1 MPTEQGHPN
10 PALKAGAACVDITP
24 PLGVVMAGY
33 RQTRYARGMHDPLQ
47 ANALVLDDGR
57 TQLALVGL
65 DLVCLAKRYADDARR
80 LIEERCGI
88 SPERVMYWAT
98 HTHTGPVTDE
108 NIPAG
113 DPDSEYMAMLVRKI
127 ADSVQI
133 AQANLREAR
142 WGAGVGSQR
151 GLSFNRRANRR
162 GRPLPPGTNELL
174 NLMREGAVPQGAK
187 IDQEEWEEKSS
198 FIDPEVEVLYLEGLD
213 GDPVA
218 TLVNFALHC
227 DTVGGDLFSAGYPY
241 CLSQI
246 LRRVK
251 GEDMAV
257 LFANGPCGD
266 INHVGLWQ
274 EGLQKGFD
282 VAQRIGTVLAGE
294 VVKVL
299 ADMELASSLSLGTA
313 TQKLMIPRRAVSEE
327 ELEAAN
333 EVLRRVPPDQDRRE
347 RYYAKD
353 VLYLAEADEFVET
366 EIQVM
371 ALGPLALVTLP
382 GEIFVEFG
390 MEIKRRSPF
399 EKTFVVELANDYIG
413 YVPTRM
419 AFGEGG
425 YEVMTARTSWLA
437 PEAGEMMVEAA
448 LALLEGL

>member
-1 MPTEQGHPN
+1 
-10 PALKAGAACVDITP
+10 
-24 PLGVVMAGY
+24 MAGY
-33 RQTRYARGMHDPLQ
+33 RQTRYARGVHDPLG
-47 ANALVLDDGR
+47 AKALVLDDGR
-57 TQLALVGL
+57 MQCALIGL
-65 DLVCLAKRYADDARR
+65 DLVCLARTYVDDARR

-88 SPERVMYWAT
+88 PPERVMYWAT

-113 DPDSEYMAMLVRKI
+113 DPDAEYMAMLVRKI
-127 ADSVQI
+127 ADSVQV
-133 AQANLREAR
+133 AQANLREVR
-142 WGAGVGSQR
+142 CGVGVGSQR

-174 NLMREGAVPQGAK
+174 KLMQEGVVPQGAK
-187 IDQEEWEEKSS
+187 IDREEWEEKSG
-198 FIDPEVEVLYLEGLD
+198 FIDPEVGVLYFEGLD
-213 GDPVA
+213 GDPAA

-227 DTVGGDLFSAGYPY
+227 DTVGGDLFSAGYSY
-241 CLSQI
+241 YLSQV

-274 EGLQKGFD
+274 EGLQKGFG

-299 ADMELASSLSLGTA
+299 ADLELASSLPLRTA
-313 TQKLMIPRRAVSEE
+313 RRVLAVPRRAITTEE
-327 ELEAAN
+327 VEAARD
-333 EVLRRVPPDQDRRE
+333 VLQRVPPGQDRRE

-353 VLYLAEADEFVET
+353 VLYLNETEANVET

-399 EKTFVVELANDYIG
+399 EYTFVTELANDYVG
-413 YVPTRM
+413 YVPTVA
-419 AFGEGG
+419 AFDEGG
-425 YEVMTARTSWLA
+425 YEVMTARTSRLA

-448 LALLEGL
+448 VGLLEGL